1 MTIDEIELTRTV
13 MYVGDY
19 FTLVTTVALDEKLRN
34 EDEDDED
41 FAVRIANVLMEDYY
55 GWNVADK
62 ANHIGVMNNSY
73 EEDEDD
79 IVSP

>member
-62 ANHIGVMNNSY
+62 SNHIGVMDNSY
-73 EEDEDD
+73 EDEDDD

>member
-62 ANHIGVMNNSY
+62 SNHIGVMDNSY

>member
-62 ANHIGVMNNSY
+62 ANHIGVMDNSY

>member
-34 EDEDDED
+34 EDENDED

-62 ANHIGVMNNSY
+62 SNHIGVMDNSY
-73 EEDEDD
+73 EEDEDA

>member
-1 MTIDEIELTRTV
+1 

-62 ANHIGVMNNSY
+62 ANHIGVMDNSY